1 MTWPPVAF
9 GSCPG
14 WPPESTGP
22 PTPGP
27 WPRGGAPPIAV
38 VGSGVDVVYP
48 RRNAQLWADV
58 ARAGLLLSEAPLGA
72 APEPWRFP
80 VRNRVIAA
88 LSEVVVVV
96 ESHARG
102 GSRYTVDAAAERG
115 RTVMSVPGSVR
126 NPASAYT
133 NALLA
138 DGCPPARD
146 ATDVL
151 VALGLST
158 AGSGSSA
165 TAAADVRPPPDAIA
179 TVVLDALGWEPAS
192 LEGVVL
198 RSGLSPGQV
207 MVALAHLER
216 DGWAT
221 SRQGWW
227 ERVARG

>member
-1 MTWPPVAF
+1 M
-9 GSCPG
+9 
-14 WPPESTGP
+14 
-22 PTPGP
+22 
-27 WPRGGAPPIAV
+27 
-38 VGSGVDVVYP
+38 
-48 RRNAQLWADV
+48 
-58 ARAGLLLSEAPLGA
+58 
-72 APEPWRFP
+72 
-80 VRNRVIAA
+80 
-88 LSEVVVVV
+88 VVVV

-102 GSRYTVDAAAERG
+102 GSRYTVEAAAERS
-115 RTVMSVPGSVR
+115 RTVMAVPGSVR
-126 NPASAYT
+126 SPASAYT

-158 AGSGSSA
+158 AGSAS
-165 TAAADVRPPPDAIA
+165 AAAAAGRRPTAPRARRGA
-179 TVVLDALGWEPAS
+179 VVLDALGWEPAS

-227 ERVARG
+227 ERVAHG